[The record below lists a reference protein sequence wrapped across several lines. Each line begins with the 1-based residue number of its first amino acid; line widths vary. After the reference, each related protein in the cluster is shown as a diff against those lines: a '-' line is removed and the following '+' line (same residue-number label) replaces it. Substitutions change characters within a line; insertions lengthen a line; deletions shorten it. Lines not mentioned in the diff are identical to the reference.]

1 MDRAIAHG
9 KKGHWM
15 AALKELKDKRPSA
28 RVDLVRAW
36 LHLGKAL
43 ELEDAQASLR
53 ELANL
58 RNRLGDTISMGERG
72 ERKERG
78 ERRESRGN
86 DRAAKAQSEPR
97 APRAEPEV
105 PKGPSP
111 RELARQRENELRGH
125 FKDGAV
131 PEVDALLPIV
141 KQWDRM
147 WRAIQAGEREA
158 LNDAQVERLLLAV
171 DQASDGER
179 TIPGGTSLALRV
191 ASTGG
196 PRSRALLLN
205 SSTAQRYGGE
215 GMESVLDLAAAAV
228 EDGWGVDRVL
238 RGPTRREARE
248 HPALET
254 LGMAMDGLWRVLLR
268 KEDARCELWFIAALS
283 PEGRAGVPSLLLS
296 DHKRVVALPID
307 PDLLGWYG
315 SLSAPDAIGWTG
327 DEGDALREALRESQ
341 L

>member
-1 MDRAIAHG
+1 
-9 KKGHWM
+9 
-15 AALKELKDKRPSA
+15 
-28 RVDLVRAW
+28 
-36 LHLGKAL
+36 
-43 ELEDAQASLR
+43 
-53 ELANL
+53 
-58 RNRLGDTISMGERG
+58 
-72 ERKERG
+72 
-78 ERRESRGN
+78 
-86 DRAAKAQSEPR
+86 
-97 APRAEPEV
+97 
-105 PKGPSP
+105 
-111 RELARQRENELRGH
+111 
-125 FKDGAV
+125 
-131 PEVDALLPIV
+131 
-141 KQWDRM
+141 
-147 WRAIQAGEREA
+147 
-158 LNDAQVERLLLAV
+158 
-171 DQASDGER
+171 
-179 TIPGGTSLALRV
+179 
-191 ASTGG
+191 
-196 PRSRALLLN
+196 
-205 SSTAQRYGGE
+205 
-215 GMESVLDLAAAAV
+215 MESVLDLAAAAV